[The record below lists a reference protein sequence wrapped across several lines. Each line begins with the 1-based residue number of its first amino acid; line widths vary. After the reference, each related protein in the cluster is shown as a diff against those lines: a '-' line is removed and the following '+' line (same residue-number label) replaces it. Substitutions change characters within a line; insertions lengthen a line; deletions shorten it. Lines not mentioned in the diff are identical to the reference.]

1 MSEDSDMEKGEDLHE
16 SEKTGDTLN
25 MESGLSAYELLRIE
39 RIKRNTEKLMSLGLI
54 RRTSSSQPSTPS
66 LPVVR
71 RKPTN
76 QPNRR
81 VSSVPPTT
89 RKSPR
94 LQSQVIDLSSER
106 TSTSASQAAL
116 SSLRRSPRLINSAQQ
131 EQEEEGLS
139 PNQNERTSSSG
150 GQSVS
155 RTVDG
160 SVVLSTQRP
169 YAKTAVSVG
178 KARRNLLVASE
189 GDRVLHPMTVSSL
202 NVKESKLPEES
213 KDSFITMCDAFVRYH
228 ADLGS
233 CYHYSN
239 RKYQTRCSCLN
250 SLLLG
255 TNTEDKFSQLT
266 QAMYSFFVR
275 PRNTQK
281 LVFKEWIRAATVI
294 KTVKKVSCYKVG
306 TIFAVSGVYNDAP
319 DNKKLF
325 FACQNSLMRIFNYG
339 YFKYIKL
346 KKDIE
351 NPSVA
356 PHGLCNRLSNNML
369 NNQVK
374 YNTINDS
381 LKTFFEDL
389 KEQAETHATRVI
401 REVSGSALRADE
413 VDTVE
418 LPSSMTK
425 RQLYGQYCYKR
436 GWVVRADAKGKLPK
450 LKDYPVRKF
459 DDHWPV
465 GSVPKPVPSRIYF
478 DMYWQKNYPKMKIRP
493 PSADT

>member
-54 RRTSSSQPSTPS
+54 RRTSSSQSSTRS
-66 LPVVR
+66 LPVR
-71 RKPTN
+71 RKPKN

-94 LQSQVIDLSSER
+94 LQSQVIDLSSEK

-116 SSLRRSPRLINSAQQ
+116 SSLRRSPRLINSTQQ
-131 EQEEEGLS
+131 EQEEECLS

-160 SVVLSTQRP
+160 SVVLSTRRL

-189 GDRVLHPMTVSSL
+189 GDRLLHPMTVSSL
-202 NVKESKLPEES
+202 EVKESKLPEES

-228 ADLGS
+228 ADLGP

-239 RKYQTRCSCLN
+239 RKYQTTCSCLN

-255 TNTEDKFSQLT
+255 TNTEEKFSQLT

-275 PRNTQK
+275 PRKTQT
-281 LVFKEWIRAATVI
+281 LFSR
-294 KTVKKVSCYKVG
+294 
-306 TIFAVSGVYNDAP
+306 SG
-319 DNKKLF
+319 LELL
-325 FACQNSLMRIFNYG
+325 Q
-339 YFKYIKL
+339 
-346 KKDIE
+346 
-351 NPSVA
+351 
-356 PHGLCNRLSNNML
+356 
-369 NNQVK
+369 
-374 YNTINDS
+374 S
-381 LKTFFEDL
+381 LKL
-389 KEQAETHATRVI
+389 
-401 REVSGSALRADE
+401 
-413 VDTVE
+413 
-418 LPSSMTK
+418 
-425 RQLYGQYCYKR
+425 
-436 GWVVRADAKGKLPK
+436 
-450 LKDYPVRKF
+450 
-459 DDHWPV
+459 
-465 GSVPKPVPSRIYF
+465 
-478 DMYWQKNYPKMKIRP
+478 
-493 PSADT
+493 